1 MRLPG
6 MSVFSRRGSWLL
18 AAMLFCPGPG
28 HAQDTDQP
36 AEKTLDGYLGA
47 GAMVMPRYTGGAGY
61 EMQPVPLAMIEYKET
76 AYIHFDRAGVRLWSS
91 RDKTMALGIAA
102 QPRFG
107 FHARDGER
115 LTGMATRR
123 DAIEGGAAFEWQR
136 PTWSL
141 SAAWF
146 TDWSGTSGGRS
157 FDLSVD
163 RDLLERGPWD
173 ISAYFDFDYADTN
186 ITRYYFGVRADE
198 ATATRPYYQP
208 GAAVI
213 SSVGLTGAYLLNRN
227 YALLFGGELSSLGAA
242 AADSPI
248 VQRRN
253 GLMAYL
259 GLGLAF

>member
-6 MSVFSRRGSWLL
+6 KCALSRRVSWLL
-18 AAMLFCPGPG
+18 AVALFCPGPG
-28 HAQDTDQP
+28 HARDTEQP

-61 EMQPVPLAMIEYKET
+61 ETQPVPLAMIEYKET
-76 AYIHFDRAGVRLWSS
+76 AYVHLDRAGVRLWNS

-107 FHARDGER
+107 FHDRDGAR

-123 DAIEGGAAFEWQR
+123 DAIEGGAAFEWQL

-146 TDWSGTSGGRS
+146 TDWSNTSGGRS
-157 FDLSVD
+157 FDLSVE

-173 ISAYFDFDYADTN
+173 IGAYLDLDYADAKV
-186 ITRYYFGVRADE
+186 TRYYFGVRPDE
-198 ATATRPYYQP
+198 ATAARPYYQP
-208 GAAVI
+208 GAALT
-213 SSVGLTGAYLLNRN
+213 SSVGLTGAYLLGKD
-227 YALLFGGELSSLGAA
+227 YALLFGGELSTLGAA

-248 VQRRN
+248 VQKRT
-253 GLMAYL
+253 GLTAYL

>member
-1 MRLPG
+1 MCVPDMSECARLA
-6 MSVFSRRGSWLL
+6 SYLVAALL
-18 AAMLFCPGPG
+18 ICPGPSR
-28 HAQDTDQP
+28 AEEADQP
-36 AEKTLDGYLGA
+36 PEKTLDGYLGA
-47 GAMVMPRYTGGAGY
+47 GAMYMPRYDGSAGN
-61 EMQPVPLAMIEYKET
+61 ETKPVPLAMIEYKET
-76 AYIHFDRAGVRLWSS
+76 AYIHLDRVGVRLWNF

-107 FHARDGER
+107 FHASDGER

-123 DAIEGGAAFEWQR
+123 DAIEGGAAFEWQL
-136 PTWSL
+136 PQWAL
-141 SAAWF
+141 SAAYF
-146 TDWSGTSGGRS
+146 TDWSSTSGGQS
-157 FDLSVD
+157 FDLAVD

-173 ISAYFDFDYADTN
+173 ISAYVDFNYADAK

-198 ATATRPYYQP
+198 ATPTRPYYQP
-208 GAAVI
+208 GAAVT
-213 SSVGLTGAYLLNRN
+213 SSVGLTGAYLLNKK

-259 GLGLAF
+259 GLGLVF